1 MVYVFLNPQA
11 RSLLQRA
18 GINTEGLVA
27 DKPAFSSHTE
37 SEYDTRIYAYAR
49 SHVLYTHTH

>member
-27 DKPAFSSHTE
+27 DEPAFSSHTE